1 MWRMRRNQKPRMTQ
15 IPNSSNNMYNEAF
28 MKIGENAIK
37 FVIIE
42 TDTLKLSEKFK
53 ILKILMRE
61 NIFFL

>member
-15 IPNSSNNMYNEAF
+15 IPSSSNNMYNEAF
-28 MKIGENAIK
+28 MKIGK
-37 FVIIE
+37 MLSSFVIIE

-53 ILKILMRE
+53 ILKILMR